1 MGWRKKQLRIWP
13 KCEERHQEEGQVV
26 VCRSVTEYLSGTS
39 LEGQEPVGGNS
50 WVKGCKIFGFL
61 CQGERLREGVEV
73 GLQVGR
79 PGRKECTGCEQVG
92 VAELCVWV
100 PRCGENLQVFW
111 VLLKQGQQGPLRF
124 HPRSWTL
131 GSIWNQAPETQR
143 PRSFCLLCA
152 LAIEGD

>member
-1 MGWRKKQLRIWP
+1 MG
-13 KCEERHQEEGQVV
+13 G
-26 VCRSVTEYLSGTS
+26 Y
-39 LEGQEPVGGNS
+39 S

-79 PGRKECTGCEQVG
+79 PGRKECAGCEQVG

-111 VLLKQGQQGPLRF
+111 GFAQTRTTRPT
-124 HPRSWTL
+124 SL
-131 GSIWNQAPETQR
+131 GR
-143 PRSFCLLCA
+143 PRVPPQILDTWLYPEPGIRDPEAQELLPSLCSA
-152 LAIEGD
+152 YRG